1 MPYASLAQAAKFH
14 TDPELKKYTPEFDA
28 ASRGMKLPKY
38 AKGSKV
44 RSQNLAKRAAP
55 GHPMNAALRKAYG

>member
-1 MPYASLAQAAKFH
+1 MPYASLAQEEKFH
-14 TDPELKKYTPEFDA
+14 ADPKLRKYTPEFDA
-28 ASRGMKLPKY
+28 ASKGMKLPKY

-44 RSQNLAKRAAP
+44 RSHNFAKRAAP